1 MAEARQDVAAQVK
14 NSADTKDGSSM
25 NAKLDGLPGGSTPIL
40 TTELLSQLYELN
52 LDYLELLIAEHAAPA
67 TAGLTFL
74 PERQLDLLASS
85 SVEARQAL
93 AASTFSLYSLGFEDH
108 HFWRS
113 ALRIAQQPIDARY
126 GVLSAAIIQSSFCEL
141 ALLHAW
147 HVAVM
152 CPVAARILYGMPTP
166 IVDRMSRVHL
176 WQLKRIAADYPGLL
190 MPRWPSNPCF
200 WPDMLKFAMSGDLRR
215 LDTIQQLGRQLIA
228 VELQSS
234 TAAKG
239 AARDRQRNLLLQ
251 RVKKVRGR

>member
-1 MAEARQDVAAQVK
+1 
-14 NSADTKDGSSM
+14 M

-52 LDYLELLIAEHAAPA
+52 LDYLELLIAER
-67 TAGLTFL
+67 AGPDAIGIRFL
-74 PERQLDLLASS
+74 PERLLDALANSS
-85 SVEARQAL
+85 LDARQNL
-93 AASTFSLYSLGFEDH
+93 AASSFSLYSLGFEDQR
-108 HFWRS
+108 FWLS
-113 ALRIAQQPIDARY
+113 ALRIAEQPVDARY
-126 GVLSAAIIQSSFCEL
+126 GVLSAAVVQSSFCEL

-152 CPVAARILYGMPTP
+152 QPIAARMLYGMPTA
-166 IVDRMSRVHL
+166 IIDRMARVQL

-234 TAAKG
+234 SAAHG
-239 AARDRQRNLLLQ
+239 AAGDRQRNLLLQ